1 MARPRGSKFQAD
13 VTINGKRRRITF
25 DTLQGAMA
33 YEAAASKGLPLIT
46 SLSFQRFHQE
56 NFEYLWGGSKA
67 PEATRYNL
75 AALDKLIPAWTSIV
89 DIDTAFI
96 LQITARMKKSG
107 SSNATINR
115 RLSALSKLLRHAER
129 LAVMKRP
136 HIDFLKEP
144 HGRERVLSVRE
155 EQKMNRYF
163 RHHGLHH
170 AWAVSF
176 FLLYTGCRLGEVF
189 TLRRDRVSDGR
200 VSFHYTVTKTT
211 RTRLVP
217 LVGPAKDA
225 WDFVCAA
232 SGDETPFGVYPR
244 DTFRNHWTRL
254 RGHLGALDDDEFVPH
269 MLRHTCASR
278 LVSKGIPLPKV
289 MLWMGHTSIQ
299 TTLRYSHLAPHDLDD
314 AAAALW
320 PNTTTRSEDQTV

>member
-1 MARPRGSKFQAD
+1 MARRRGNKFQAD
-13 VTINGKRRRITF
+13 VKISGKRRRISF
-25 DTLQGAMA
+25 DTLEGAKA
-33 YEAAASKGLPLIT
+33 YEAATLKGLPLIT

-56 NFEYLWGGSKA
+56 NFEYLWGDTKA

-75 AALDKLIPAWTSIV
+75 AALDDLIPAWKSV
-89 DIDTAFI
+89 LDIDTAFI
-96 LQITARMKKSG
+96 VQLTARMKKNG
-107 SSNATINR
+107 VSNGTINR
-115 RLSALSKLLRHAER
+115 RLSTLSKLLRHAER
-129 LAVMKRP
+129 LSVMKRP

-144 HGRERVLSVRE
+144 HGRERVLTARE
-155 EQKMNRYF
+155 EQQMSRYF
-163 RHHGLHH
+163 RHHGLHN

-189 TLRRDRVSDGR
+189 SLDRELVRDGR

-217 LVGPAKDA
+217 LVGPARDA
-225 WDFVCAA
+225 WEFICSA
-232 SGDETPFGVYPR
+232 SDEDKPFSIYPR

-254 RGHLGALDDDEFVPH
+254 RQQMNALDDDEFVPH

-299 TTLRYSHLAPHDLDD
+299 TTLRYSHLAPHDLDE

-320 PNTTTRSEDQTV
+320 PDRGPGA